1 MLSTKSFLPTTSRDQ
16 AEEAKH
22 KNRSKKV
29 SRRRIG
35 RRFRQPQCDGLQ
47 CELAAGAGAKKQ
59 KKKQQDV
66 LKEVKSLGQKGKVVE
81 LNELPDIVAF
91 TKQNSKQK
99 QIKIK

>member
-1 MLSTKSFLPTTSRDQ
+1 MSGIASLKYALDILNIHDLSTEIQ
-16 AEEAKH
+16 H
-22 KNRSKKV
+22 
-29 SRRRIG
+29 
-35 RRFRQPQCDGLQ
+35 
-47 CELAAGAGAKKQ
+47 
-59 KKKQQDV
+59 DV